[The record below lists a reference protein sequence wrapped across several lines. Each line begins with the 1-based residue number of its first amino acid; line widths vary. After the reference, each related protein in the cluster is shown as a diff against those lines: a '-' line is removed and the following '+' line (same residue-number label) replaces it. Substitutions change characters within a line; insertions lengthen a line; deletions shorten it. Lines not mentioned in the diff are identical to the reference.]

1 MQGYIAVILFCLV
14 LVAEGFL
21 FSSSKCPIK
30 KHKPGKIITGDPLLV
45 HKDFE
50 DSLKQIEKAA
60 KDCKVH
66 VFVKG
71 SYYQLPNPS
80 SRAPFG
86 DEDIVIGQA
95 FQFELRDEQ
104 NGILCNKLC
113 LSRNPSVLS
122 EAKCFLDTIRRNGLT
137 WSSSNSYIISSG
149 KYASNVAGYGAT
161 KTDIQTKCQKESF
174 KRELMLELRQMY
186 DAESQDGDDDDS
198 DEKKKK

>member
-1 MQGYIAVILFCLV
+1 MQSYIAVSIFCLV

-30 KHKPGKIITGDPLLV
+30 KHKADKIIIGDPLLV

-50 DSLKQIEKAA
+50 ENLKSIEKAA

-71 SYYQLPNPS
+71 SYYQLPNPN

-86 DEDIVIGQA
+86 DEDLVIGYA

-113 LSRNPSVLS
+113 LSRNPLALS

-149 KYASNVAGYGAT
+149 KYASDITRYDAT

-174 KRELMLELRQMY
+174 KRELLLELRQMY
-186 DAESQDGDDDDS
+186 DVESQDGDDDDS
-198 DEKKKK
+198 DEKNKK